1 MHEDDLIKL
10 ADIVTTHDNEFSKF
24 AVILVN
30 VNDDFSNFAES
41 VFELMSRLLTR
52 YDNFSK
58 FDDGLV

>member
-1 MHEDDLIKL
+1 MREDDLIKL
-10 ADIVTTHDNEFSKF
+10 ADIDATHVNEFSKF
-24 AVILVN
+24 ALILVN

-58 FDDGLV
+58 FDDALV